1 MQVQWNNC
9 KKCVLETVS
18 DMLRK
23 VDMKARKPWI
33 RQEMINKMAEQRKR
47 KNVNKEEG
55 RKHYRKLRNELKRA
69 TDKGRKEYL
78 ESVCD
83 EIVEF
88 QRVELSDLLFVKTK
102 ELGWKENHGEHYS
115 GINDSERNVVADKET
130 NTDNLGEIYR
140 IIRSI

>member
-1 MQVQWNNC
+1 
-9 KKCVLETVS
+9 
-18 DMLRK
+18 
-23 VDMKARKPWI
+23 
-33 RQEMINKMAEQRKR
+33 MAEQRKR

-88 QRVELSDLLFVKTK
+88 QRVELSDLLCFIFLLV
-102 ELGWKENHGEHYS
+102 H
-115 GINDSERNVVADKET
+115 
-130 NTDNLGEIYR
+130 
-140 IIRSI
+140 